1 MFKNPEGQPQGT
13 SPPASS
19 LPLSRIKEH
28 CFFLSS
34 FPVKAEKVGAEP
46 HGARGRAV
54 GSHSV
59 AVLSVGLTATAGQLV
74 VESV

>member
-1 MFKNPEGQPQGT
+1 M

-34 FPVKAEKVGAEP
+34 FPVKAEKAGAERWSGTASSWSP
-46 HGARGRAV
+46 GRAV
-54 GSHSV
+54 GSHWAVTV
-59 AVLSVGLTATAGQLV
+59 AALSVGLTATAGQLV
-74 VESV
+74 ESV